1 MEEENYISIRTFCQL
16 HGVKE
21 SFVHSMC
28 EFDIVRVDQ
37 KKGEAMLSTE
47 ELPLLEKMVRL
58 HNELDINEEGV
69 QAVFH
74 LLQQV
79 EDLQNEVAMLKRKL
93 DRLDF

>member
-16 HGVKE
+16 HGVRE
-21 SFVHSMC
+21 SFVHSMN
-28 EFDIVRVDQ
+28 EFEIVRINQ
-37 KKGEAMLSTE
+37 RKGEAMLPLE

-69 QAVFH
+69 QAIFH

-79 EDLQNEVAMLKRKL
+79 EDLQDEVAKLRRKL
-93 DRLDF
+93 DRLDY